1 MATLPKSKPAQSKSA
16 QTGRHLPVVEILHS
30 AEHPTEKVENN
41 FGHAEHLN
49 RLVKVYSGEKAFR
62 IYEASTGMIG
72 KNRIGTLQGMVKSA
86 KWRTVFRI
94 SSDAG
99 EKMEVLAFL
108 AIFAKNVAESA
119 DEFEDIWQSKESH
132 ARKYF
137 HFVRLADT
145 IGKRTAAGV
154 FTAGVSTLYDALK
167 GWCMIGGL
175 VGGSFGQASNQCVSV
190 IEDADFRVKAAGKA
204 IADWSSKSDPI
215 LNTIDIIL
223 E

>member
-1 MATLPKSKPAQSKSA
+1 MATLPKSKPV
-16 QTGRHLPVVEILHS
+16 QTGRLPVIEILHT
-30 AEHPTEKVENN
+30 AKHPTERFDENVGHVED
-41 FGHAEHLN
+41 LN
-49 RLVKVYSGEKAFR
+49 GLVKVYVGGKAFR

-72 KNRIGTLQGMVKSA
+72 SNRIGTLQGMVKSA

-94 SSDAG
+94 TSDAG

-119 DEFEDIWQSKESH
+119 DEFEAIWESKESH

-145 IGKRTAAGV
+145 IGKRTAAGA
-154 FTAGVSTLYDALK
+154 FTAGVSTIYDALK

-175 VGGSFGQASNQCVSV
+175 FGGGLGLASNQCVSV

-204 IADWSSKSDPI
+204 AADWSSKSDPM

>member
-1 MATLPKSKPAQSKSA
+1 MATLPKSKA
-16 QTGRHLPVVEILHS
+16 QTGRLPVVEILHS
-30 AEHPTEKVENN
+30 TKHPTEKFEKN
-41 FGHAEHLN
+41 FGHVEDLN
-49 RLVKVYSGEKAFR
+49 GLVEVYAGGKAFR

-72 KNRIGTLQGMVKSA
+72 RNAIGTLQGMVKSA

-94 SSDAG
+94 TSDAG

-108 AIFAKNVAESA
+108 AIFAKNIAESA
-119 DEFEDIWQSKESH
+119 DEFEAIWQSKESH

-154 FTAGVSTLYDALK
+154 FTAGVSTIYDALK

-175 VGGSFGQASNQCVSV
+175 FGGSFGHASNQCVSM
-190 IEDADFRVKAAGKA
+190 IEDADFRVKAVGKA